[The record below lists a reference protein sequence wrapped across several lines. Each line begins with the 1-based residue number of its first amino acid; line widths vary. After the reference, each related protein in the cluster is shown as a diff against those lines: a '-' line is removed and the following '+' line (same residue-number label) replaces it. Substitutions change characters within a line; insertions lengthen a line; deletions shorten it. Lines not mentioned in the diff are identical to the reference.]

1 MNIPDFNIGALKS
14 PEGSKPD
21 VLDIERDFV
30 DLPHL
35 KQDRKTIVRLQR
47 RTTRNALQAAHARDL
62 IERLPE
68 QDEAM
73 HLVVGG
79 RFSLFDLIPAA
90 LALAEPLTLD
100 ELHVAT
106 LGFSKDNVTSLARLI
121 DAKKVGRLTLLCSH
135 YFAGTSP
142 DIHSMARV
150 QLAEERG
157 QTFISIRTH
166 CKLLAL
172 KFTDGR
178 TLTVESS
185 ANLRSCKNIEQM
197 TLVGS
202 PELYTFHTAWIDDLA
217 REQEDQV

>member
-1 MNIPDFNIGALKS
+1 MNLPDFNIGALKS
-14 PEGSKPD
+14 PQGSAPD
-21 VLDIERDFV
+21 VLEIERDFT

-35 KQDRKTIVRLQR
+35 KVDRKTIVRQQR
-47 RTTRNALQAAHARDL
+47 RTTRNALQAAHAREL

-68 QDEAM
+68 QDEVV

-79 RFSLFDLIPAA
+79 KFSLYDIIPAA
-90 LALAEPLTLD
+90 LELAAPVTL
-100 ELHVAT
+100 EQLHVAT
-106 LGFSKDNVTSLARLI
+106 LGFSKDNVLNLSRLI
-121 DAKKVGRLTLLCSH
+121 DAKQVGRLTLLCSH

-142 DIHSMARV
+142 DIHALARV
-150 QLAEERG
+150 QLAEDRG
-157 QTFISIRTH
+157 QTFLSIRTH

-172 KFTDGR
+172 LFTNGR

-197 TLVGS
+197 SLIGS
-202 PELYTFHTAWIDDLA
+202 AELYRFHTGWIDDLA